1 MQAVMI
7 TGVSTGIGLAT
18 TKYLKELG
26 FHVFGSVRKAED
38 AARLEKELGPG
49 FTSLIFD
56 VRDRQAIDLAAEK
69 VSTIMGKQYLRALV
83 NNSGIAVSGPLQHI
97 SIDKFREQ
105 QEVNVIGLLQVTQ
118 AFLPLLGAVKHQT
131 DKPGK
136 IINISSVG
144 GRLSRPFYGPYNAS
158 KHAVEGMTG
167 SLRRELL
174 DFGIDAIVI
183 EPGAIVSEMYEKAKH
198 DEDTFEGT
206 IYHDLYQHKNKF
218 IQFSQNISIPAEAV
232 ARLIHNSIE
241 MNKPK
246 TRQVIVAKKWYI
258 ELLLRLPD
266 RVVDRLITNQM
277 KGIVRNHPKS

>member
-1 MQAVMI
+1 MNAVMI

-26 FHVFGSVRKAED
+26 YHVFGSVRKSED
-38 AARLEKELGPG
+38 AARLEKEMGTG

-56 VRDRQAIDLAAEK
+56 VRDRGAIDRAAEK
-69 VSTIMGKQYLRALV
+69 VQAMMGKQYLRALI

-118 AFLPLLGAVKHQT
+118 AFLPLLGAVKDPT

-183 EPGAIVSEMYEKAKH
+183 EPGAIESEMYEKAKH

-206 IYHDLYQHKNKF
+206 IYHDLYRHKNKF
-218 IQFSQNISIPAEAV
+218 IQFSQKISIPAEQV

-266 RVVDRLITNQM
+266 RIVDRLITNQM